1 MSITIDAFGE
11 PFVAEWHSE
20 DWRRFATRNGCLHLV
35 SFDGALEKN
44 DTLSLNKWRPRKL
57 ELCWIKNPQFDGDEE
72 PDPENNDL
80 PKAPGNERRL
90 PVEPDTTLRKSGD
103 SSSGNSTLSIQCLA
117 VVQQY
122 FWNGNLDPHPYALSR
137 FTPGVAVVRAELEN
151 GRILLLRSADI
162 EAIPSEADQYFRG
175 EDQQQQ
181 LARLLSGQQ
190 QLAGTVQQIA
200 DFQTPTPENKNE
212 QISDPLPFGYDVW
225 DVVVAVL
232 IAEGCSK
239 RDSVALMMFAY
250 GKSREESAKY
260 VGISVKTLGRKLI
273 LARQTV
279 YEKLFSRS
287 RSERAKARS
296 KLTDKILLSLRRRYL
311 EMEG

>member
-1 MSITIDAFGE
+1 
-11 PFVAEWHSE
+11 
-20 DWRRFATRNGCLHLV
+20 
-35 SFDGALEKN
+35 
-44 DTLSLNKWRPRKL
+44 
-57 ELCWIKNPQFDGDEE
+57 
-72 PDPENNDL
+72 
-80 PKAPGNERRL
+80 
-90 PVEPDTTLRKSGD
+90 
-103 SSSGNSTLSIQCLA
+103 
-117 VVQQY
+117 
-122 FWNGNLDPHPYALSR
+122 
-137 FTPGVAVVRAELEN
+137 VRAELEN